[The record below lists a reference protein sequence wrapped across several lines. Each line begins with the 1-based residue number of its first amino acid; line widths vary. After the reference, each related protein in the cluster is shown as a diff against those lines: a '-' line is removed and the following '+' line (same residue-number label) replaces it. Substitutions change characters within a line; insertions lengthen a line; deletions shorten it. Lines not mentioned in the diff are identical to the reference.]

1 MDAEPR
7 PFAVIVGV
15 DIGKEHHH
23 AVGLDRSGTRL
34 LDRGLPNDEAKLRT
48 LLTELRQQ
56 GPVLVV
62 VDQPASIGALVVAVA
77 QALGLTT
84 AYLPGLSMRRLAD
97 AFPGEAKTDARDALV
112 IAETARAL
120 PQTLRALALPEAA
133 LAELRL
139 LCGFDDD
146 LKHQITATSNRLRG
160 LLTQLQP
167 ALERVLGPRLDH
179 PAVLALLQRTPTP
192 QALAA
197 LGERRL
203 VTRLT
208 PKAPRLARQVAT
220 DIVRA
225 LGEQTVVVAGTAAA
239 GPVIAGL
246 AAQLALLRQQRTDLA
261 AQVEA
266 LVDAHPL
273 SVVLLS
279 LPGVGS
285 GTAARLLTELGGR
298 TFTSAAQLAAYAG
311 IAPVTRQS
319 GRSVHGE
326 RAARGGNKRLKRALY
341 DSAAS
346 VIGHPSSQAYYRRK
360 RAEGKHHTQ
369 AVLALA
375 RRRVDVLYA
384 MLRDG
389 TCYVPPAVPGTPA
402 VTAGVPGTA

>member
-1 MDAEPR
+1 MEGTHP
-7 PFAVIVGV
+7 PFTVVVGIDV
-15 DIGKEHHH
+15 GKEHHH
-23 AVGLDRSGTRL
+23 AVALDREGKRL
-34 LDRGLPNDEAKLRT
+34 VDRGLPNDETKLRQ
-48 LLTELRQQ
+48 LLTELQRH

-62 VDQPASIGALVVAVA
+62 VDQPASIGALSVAVA
-77 QALGLTT
+77 QAMGITV
-84 AYLPGLSMRRLAD
+84 AYLPGLTMRRLAA

-120 PQTLRALALPEAA
+120 PQTLRSLVLPEAT
-133 LAELRL
+133 LADLRL
-139 LCGFDDD
+139 LCGYDDD
-146 LKHQITATSNRLRG
+146 LKQQITATSHRLRG
-160 LLTQLQP
+160 LLTQLHP

-179 PAVLALLQRTPTP
+179 PAVLDLLQRTPTP

-197 LGERRL
+197 LGPSRL
-203 VTRLT
+203 TTRL
-208 PKAPRLARQVAT
+208 KVNAPRLARQLAT
-220 DIVRA
+220 DIIRA
-225 LGEQTVVVAGTAAA
+225 LGEQTVVVAGTTVA

-246 AAQLALLRQQRTDLA
+246 AAQLRLLRQQRTELA

-273 SVVLLS
+273 SPVLLS

-298 TFTSAAQLAAYAG
+298 TFANAAQLAAYAG

-326 RAARGGNKRLKRALY
+326 RAAHGGNKRLKHALY
-341 DSAAS
+341 TSAAS
-346 VIGHPSSQAYYRRK
+346 VINHPSSKPYYRRK

-389 TCYVPPAVPGTPA
+389 TCYVPPTATGTPA
-402 VTAGVPGTA
+402 GPAGLPVAP